1 APSVFNFYP
10 PTYVVP
16 GTQVLG
22 PEFALQN
29 ASAAID
35 RYNFANALAFGTI
48 APLAT
53 LPGATGTAPNW
64 ASLESIAGDPDAL
77 VAQLNG
83 LLMHGTMTAAMRSTL
98 TTAIAAVPASDPMTR
113 AKTAF
118 YLTITSPQYQV
129 ER

>member
-1 APSVFNFYP
+1 M
-10 PTYVVP
+10 P

-29 ASAAID
+29 ASAAIN
-35 RYNFANALAFGTI
+35 RYNFANTLSFGTI

-53 LPGATGTAPNW
+53 LPGATGTQPNW
-64 ASLESIAGDPDAL
+64 ASLQSLAFDPDTL
-77 VAQLNG
+77 VAELER
-83 LLMHGTMTAAMRSTL
+83 LLMHGTMPEAMHSTL
-98 TTAIAAVPASDPMTR
+98 VTAIAAVPASDQLTR

-118 YLTITSPQYQV
+118 YLMVTSPQYQV